1 MVMDRKWTIGHT
13 EYMEPVTAAM
23 IGGLLVGLVCGVPA
37 GMLVANVRRGWVDVG
52 AAKKAVPVARKGA
65 WGRTREA
72 FLLGFLLVIAVALAI
87 GARTHGG

>member
-1 MVMDRKWTIGHT
+1 MVMDRKWTIRHT
-13 EYMEPVTAAM
+13 EYMEPITAAM

-72 FLLGFLLVIAVALAI
+72 FVLGFLLLIAVALAI
-87 GARTHGG
+87 GARTNGG